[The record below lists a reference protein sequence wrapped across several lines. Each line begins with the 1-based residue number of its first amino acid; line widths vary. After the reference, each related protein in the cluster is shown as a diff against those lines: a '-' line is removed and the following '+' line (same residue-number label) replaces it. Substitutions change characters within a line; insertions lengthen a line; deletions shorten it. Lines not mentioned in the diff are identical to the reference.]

1 MDFDGQLFA
10 APIEKAI
17 AGEGF
22 SENLRGIDIGC
33 GVLHYKFARSP
44 MVTGDIAAAVEFHS
58 SGALQIVS
66 RPDADSVMGAI
77 RLIQAEM
84 RDGMS
89 YLVNYCSQTAV
100 ASHYAPAELFTHSRA
115 PYTIWLEGQFIA
127 FSPESF
133 ITVEAN
139 QISTTPMKGT
149 GFDAASLIADG
160 KEQAEHA
167 TVVDLLRNDIGQVA
181 QDVRVAN
188 YRYLSE
194 IPQPGGRILYQTST
208 RITGEL
214 RSDWRERI
222 GEWLPRLLPA
232 GSISGAP
239 KRETVA
245 LIRRYEK
252 EPRGFFTGV
261 ALLFDGES
269 LYSTVLIRFL
279 DLRGERLVFRSG
291 AGITI
296 YSDPEAEYAEILSK
310 VYVPL

>member
-1 MDFDGQLFA
+1 M
-10 APIEKAI
+10 
-17 AGEGF
+17 
-22 SENLRGIDIGC
+22 RG
-33 GVLHYKFARSP
+33 
-44 MVTGDIAAAVEFHS
+44 VE
-58 SGALQIVS
+58 
-66 RPDADSVMGAI
+66 
-77 RLIQAEM
+77 
-84 RDGMS
+84 
-89 YLVNYCSQTAV
+89 
-100 ASHYAPAELFTHSRA
+100 
-115 PYTIWLEGQFIA
+115 
-127 FSPESF
+127 
-133 ITVEAN
+133 
-139 QISTTPMKGT
+139 
-149 GFDAASLIADG
+149 
-160 KEQAEHA
+160 
-167 TVVDLLRNDIGQVA
+167 VA